1 MDRELSIL
9 LIEDDTQVCKRF
21 AVHADVMDDISIV
34 AVTNNAYRALE
45 LVRDKIPDT
54 IILDLEL
61 NEGKG
66 NGLLFLQDLNK
77 MELPFKPY
85 ILVTTNVSSTTTTDC
100 ARKYGA
106 DFIMSKHQSDYSE
119 KNALEFLKMM
129 KDIIQDGIKNTYEDY
144 DLFESKERGE
154 KRLKRII
161 DNELNNV
168 GISPKAVG
176 YKYLEDAIT
185 LMINGEERNMCVVI
199 GGMYGKSN
207 SSVERAMQNAINKAW
222 RTADPDDLFN
232 NYKAH
237 IDPRRGAP
245 TLTEF
250 VCYYANKING
260 KE

>member
-1 MDRELSIL
+1 MDRILTIL
-9 LIEDDTQVCKRF
+9 LIEDDAQACKRF
-21 AVHADVMDDISIV
+21 AIHADSMDQVSII

-45 LVRDKIPDT
+45 LVKDNMPDA

-61 NEGKG
+61 SKGKG
-66 NGLLFLQDLNK
+66 NGLQFLKDMNK
-77 MELPFKPY
+77 LELPFKPF
-85 ILVTTNVSSTTTTDC
+85 ILVTTNVSSAAASDY
-100 ARKYGA
+100 ARKYGT

-119 KNALEFLKMM
+119 KNALEFLRMM
-129 KDIIQDGIKNTYEDY
+129 KDIIQDGIKNNYEDY

-161 DNELNNV
+161 YNELDLV

-176 YKYLEDAIT
+176 YNYLADGI
-185 LMINGEERNMCVVI
+185 LMTMRGEERNMCVVI
-199 GGMYGKSN
+199 GEMYGKSN

-222 RTADPDDLFN
+222 RTVDTDELFN

-250 VCYYANKING
+250 VCYYANKLSG
-260 KE
+260 EE